1 MQSADHGA
9 NYADPLTL
17 VRRNGA
23 ASFNRKMP
31 GHIEK
36 LAKTRMEN
44 DRKTERIRPGFL
56 KRFLLVSLVLL
67 IVSLLMFVTA
77 HFYGDN
83 ISKAG
88 HSNSTEEL
96 QIVINGDY
104 LRIPENKI
112 RFNSQRKSAALERLD
127 LYMHWPSLSGYSDR
141 LNQEFN
147 NSGDNADLIFMSI
160 EPRTMSFDMSGRIG
174 LIYEQFFDG
183 KPEKTETGLIRQALS
198 ANGGFIDEDLYY
210 AAASPYP
217 FATRCVREGASTAPF
232 CLRDIHVGKNLMLT
246 YRFHKKYLPQWIDV
260 EQAVR
265 ATIKSMIVSPV
276 VTLKN

>member
-1 MQSADHGA
+1 MHSADHGA
-9 NYADPLTL
+9 NYADPLTI

-31 GHIEK
+31 GHIER

-44 DRKTERIRPGFL
+44 GRKRERVRPGFL
-56 KRFLLVSLVLL
+56 KRFFLISLAMLTL
-67 IVSLLMFVTA
+67 SLLMFTAA
-77 HFYGDN
+77 HFYGDS

-88 HSNSTEEL
+88 HSSSTKEM

-104 LRIPENKI
+104 LRVPENKI
-112 RFNSQRKSAALERLD
+112 RFNSQRKSAALDRLD
-127 LYMHWPSLSGYSDR
+127 LYMHWPSLSGYTDG
-141 LNQEFN
+141 LNHAFN
-147 NSGDNADLIFMSI
+147 NSSDNADLIFISI
-160 EPRTMSFDMSGRIG
+160 EPRSMSFDMSGRIG

-183 KPEKTETGLIRQALS
+183 KPEKTETGLIRQGLS

-217 FATRCVREGASTAPF
+217 FAARCVREGASTAPF

-246 YRFHKKYLPQWIDV
+246 YRLHKKYLPQWIEV

-265 ATIKSMIVSPV
+265 ASMKSMIVSPI